1 MHSVSRASYK
11 ILCVMTQTMGHPAL
25 LSIRLTL
32 NKLSLAGQLSREGK
46 SVRYSHHLSKRQ
58 RKACY
63 DFFLIGITAVM
74 Q

>member
-1 MHSVSRASYK
+1 MHSLSRASYK

-46 SVRYSHHLSKRQ
+46 SVRSHIIFKKDRENHAEIFS
-58 RKACY
+58 
-63 DFFLIGITAVM
+63 
-74 Q
+74 